1 MMRLVLGEGAVRLE
15 KVDLNLFVVF
25 DALYRERS
33 VTKVAHLL
41 NLTQPAVSN
50 ALGRL
55 RQTFD
60 DHLFVKTR
68 EGMSPTPVA
77 DSVVKDVREALSL
90 LGRSV
95 GANARFDPFRSQK
108 VFRLGMNDLAE
119 SLLLPRLHEAVRE
132 VAPAIAITS
141 YYVEREAA
149 TAELKGGVIDLLLDA
164 PAVNAREL
172 GHKHIGEL
180 PYVVAM
186 RPEHPLA
193 SGDLSLEN
201 YLAAEH
207 IHVSSRR
214 KGRGQVEMALH
225 GMGFQR
231 TIAMRV
237 QNYLVASRIT
247 EGTDLLWTVPRVLAE
262 TLPLA
267 VVELP
272 FAVEPLSWHLFWH
285 RNAADDPASRWMR
298 DMIESVSHA
307 VLS

>member
-1 MMRLVLGEGAVRLE
+1 MRLD

-33 VTKVAHLL
+33 VTRVAQLL

-60 DHLFVKTR
+60 DQLFVKTR
-68 EGMSPTPVA
+68 EGMCPTPVA
-77 DSVVKDVREALSL
+77 DSVVADVREALSL

-95 GANARFDPFRSQK
+95 GVNARFDPARSER

-119 SLLLPRLHEAVRE
+119 SLLLPSLHERVRRA
-132 VAPAIAITS
+132 APGVAITS

-149 TAELKGGVIDLLLDA
+149 TADLKGGVIDLLLDA

-172 GHKHIGEL
+172 GWCSLGAL

-193 SGDLSLEN
+193 SAPLSLDS

-207 IHVSSRR
+207 LHVSSRR
-214 KGRGQVEMALH
+214 KGRGQVDMALH
-225 GMGFQR
+225 GLGMR
-231 TIAMRV
+231 RMVAMRV
-237 QNYLVASRIT
+237 QNYLVAARIT
-247 EGTDLLWTVPRVLAE
+247 AGTDLLWTVPRVLAD
-262 TLPLA
+262 TLPLTT
-267 VVELP
+267 VSLP
-272 FAVEPLSWHLFWH
+272 FVVEPLSWNLYWH
-285 RNAADDPASRWMR
+285 KSAEDDPASCWMR
-298 DMIESVSHA
+298 DMVAGVTSE
-307 VLS
+307 VLG

>member
-1 MMRLVLGEGAVRLE
+1 MRLE

-33 VTKVAHLL
+33 VTRVAQQLS
-41 NLTQPAVSN
+41 LTQPAVSN
-50 ALGRL
+50 ALARL

-60 DHLFVKTR
+60 DQLFVKTR
-68 EGMSPTPVA
+68 EGMSPTTVA
-77 DSVVKDVREALSL
+77 DSVVRDVREALSL

-95 GANARFDPFRSQK
+95 GVNAQFDPARSQK

-132 VAPAIAITS
+132 VAPAIGITS

-149 TAELKGGVIDLLLDA
+149 TAELKAGMIDLLLDA
-164 PAVNAREL
+164 PALNAREL
-172 GHKHIGEL
+172 GHKHLADL

-186 RPEHPLA
+186 RPGHPL
-193 SGDLSLEN
+193 SGGDLSMED
-201 YLAAEH
+201 YLSAEH
-207 IHVSSRR
+207 LHVSSRR

-225 GMGFQR
+225 NAGLR
-231 TIAMRV
+231 RNIAMRV

-262 TLPLA
+262 TLPLEIA
-267 VVELP
+267 ELP
-272 FAVEPLSWHLFWH
+272 LEVESLSWHLFWH
-285 RNAADDPASRWMR
+285 RNAADDPACQWMR
-298 DMIESVSHA
+298 EMIETVSRA
-307 VLS
+307 VL